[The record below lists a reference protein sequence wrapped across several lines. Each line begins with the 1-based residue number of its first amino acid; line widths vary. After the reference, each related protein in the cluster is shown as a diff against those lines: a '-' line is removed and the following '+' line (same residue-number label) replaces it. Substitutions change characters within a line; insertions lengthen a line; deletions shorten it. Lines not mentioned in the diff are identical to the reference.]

1 MSANELAIVAAAVL
15 LFGLFGKRLGG
26 GLLTIPLVFSLFG
39 FALGDAGLDLVTF
52 EAMDGT
58 ILMIAE
64 LTLTLILFSDAARL
78 DVKTLLKE
86 RQLAIRMLLIGM
98 PVALVLGAGLAYWLF
113 PGIGLLPAFLLAAM
127 LVPTDAA
134 LGQPILNHPDIPL
147 KTRQVMIAESGLND
161 GLALPAV
168 VMLAIFASVAHAGG
182 AGSAEGS
189 ASMHGVDGSALSMAV
204 FAGKQIILGPLF
216 GGLVALIGGR
226 WLDRA
231 ISGKKIDDKIEGIIL
246 LALAILSYALA
257 ESLGGNGF
265 LAAFAAGITLGC
277 TVRHRCGS
285 LIDFMEEEGQILTM
299 FAFLLFGAMLLPEGW
314 RWRVRQR
321 FFMRWAVFSWCGFW
335 PSLWP

>member
-168 VMLAIFASVAHAGG
+168 VMLAIFA
-182 AGSAEGS
+182 
-189 ASMHGVDGSALSMAV
+189 
-204 FAGKQIILGPLF
+204 
-216 GGLVALIGGR
+216 R
-226 WLDRA
+226 WLMPVGRGA
-231 ISGKKIDDKIEGIIL
+231 RRGVHQ
-246 LALAILSYALA
+246 
-257 ESLGGNGF
+257 
-265 LAAFAAGITLGC
+265 C
-277 TVRHRCGS
+277 TGW
-285 LIDFMEEEGQILTM
+285 MGQ
-299 FAFLLFGAMLLPEGW
+299 PC
-314 RWRVRQR
+314 R
-321 FFMRWAVFSWCGFW
+321 W
-335 PSLWP
+335 PSLPASRSFWGRFLGGLWPLSGGGGLIGPSAAKRSMIKSKGSFCWLWRSYLMRWPNPWAAMAFWRRLRPGSPLAARCAIAVAL